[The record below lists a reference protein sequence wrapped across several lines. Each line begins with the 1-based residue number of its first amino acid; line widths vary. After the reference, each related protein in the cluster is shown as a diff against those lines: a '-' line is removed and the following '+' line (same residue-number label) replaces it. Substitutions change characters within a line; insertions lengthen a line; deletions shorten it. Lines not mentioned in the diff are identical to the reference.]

1 LLPSRGV
8 IFVKD
13 MDVSDHTQSTG
24 ASNGT
29 SPAGITNG
37 GLTAELLA
45 EQSTAEQF
53 EAGTQIRRGRGRA
66 RKTIDLL
73 DAAYRVLADIQPAS
87 VRAVCYQLFTL
98 RRIASMSKVETNRI
112 SRLLTD
118 ARERGEVLWSWIVDE
133 TREAERI
140 ATWDDPADY
149 IDAVRCSYRKNRW
162 TSQPERIEV
171 WSEKGTIRGI
181 LAPVLNEYGVTFRV
195 MHGHGSATAVF
206 AAAEESR
213 GSDKPTI
220 VLYVGD
226 WDPSGMHMSEVDL
239 PERIGRYGGDIK
251 IIRVALIEEDTF
263 PEAGV
268 ASFPASDKVKDPRF
282 KWFVTNYGDRCFELD
297 ALNPN
302 TLRDR
307 IEQVVR
313 ARLDLDLDAWDYAAR
328 IEAAEFDSMAAFFA
342 KWPVSGA
349 AT

>member
-1 LLPSRGV
+1 MKKPRARRGV
-8 IFVKD
+8 EGLVLMRSGD
-13 MDVSDHTQSTG
+13 ATV
-24 ASNGT
+24 
-29 SPAGITNG
+29 PAP
-37 GLTAELLA
+37 LP
-45 EQSTAEQF
+45 QSTAEQF

-118 ARERGEVLWSWIVDE
+118 ARERGEVPWSWIVDE

-195 MHGHGSATAVF
+195 MHGHASATAVRS
-206 AAAEESR
+206 AADESR
-213 GSDKPTI
+213 LSDKPLT

-239 PERIGRYGGDIK
+239 PERIARYGGDIE
-251 IIRVALIEEDTF
+251 IVRVALIEDDTL

-268 ASFPASDKVKDPRF
+268 SHFPVMDKVKDPRF
-282 KWFVTNYGDRCFELD
+282 KWFFTNYGARCFELD

-307 IEQVVR
+307 VEHAIR
-313 ARLDLDLDAWDYAAR
+313 AHLDLDA
-328 IEAAEFDSMAAFFA
+328 
-342 KWPVSGA
+342 
-349 AT
+349 